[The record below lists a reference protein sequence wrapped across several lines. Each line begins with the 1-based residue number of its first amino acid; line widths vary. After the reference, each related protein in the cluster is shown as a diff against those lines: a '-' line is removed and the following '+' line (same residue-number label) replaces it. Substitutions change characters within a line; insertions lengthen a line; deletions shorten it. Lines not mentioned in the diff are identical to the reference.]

1 LQEQLELS
9 PADVLII
16 LDCCESGGSLQ
27 SYPPSPPTSGANAHL
42 LSKPGTTELI
52 AAAPFDTVAPRPGET
67 SFTAALMIEL
77 KILAGKGEL
86 FSVVELHRKVLANI
100 IRQRI
105 SLTRENETAWYP
117 SVSPVYA
124 RIVGGTEVPSIG
136 LMPLSLGVGAGS
148 SEEYWRVNEH
158 EGEQVLKVERRNK
171 GLGLNGWRQ
180 KWWNGGLNPRVE
192 WQSASPE
199 IIAWSQGKQRI
210 SLWRSGDWLRDLV
223 LRVPS
228 L

>member
-1 LQEQLELS
+1 M
-9 PADVLII
+9 
-16 LDCCESGGSLQ
+16 Q
-27 SYPPSPPTSGANAHL
+27 SYPPSSPTSGANANL

-52 AAAPFDTVAPRPGET
+52 AAAPFDTVAPGPGET

-100 IRQRI
+100 IKQRI
-105 SLTRENETAWYP
+105 SLTRVNETLWHP

-124 RIVGGTEVPSIG
+124 RIVGGIEVPSIG
-136 LMPLSLGVGAGS
+136 LMPLGLGDGFGS
-148 SEEYWRVNEH
+148 GEEYWRVKEH
-158 EGEQVLKVERRNK
+158 EGEQVLKVERRNE
-171 GLGLNGWRQ
+171 GLDLSGWRQ
-180 KWWNGGLNPRVE
+180 KLWSGGLNARVE
-192 WQSASPE
+192 WQSGSPE
-199 IIAWSQGKQRI
+199 IVAWSQGKQSI
-210 SLWRSGDWLRDLV
+210 SIWRSGDWLRDLV

>member
-27 SYPPSPPTSGANAHL
+27 SYPPSSPTSGANANL
-42 LSKPGTTELI
+42 LSNPGTTELI
-52 AAAPFDTVAPRPGET
+52 AAAPFDTVAPGPGET

-105 SLTRENETAWYP
+105 SLTRENETVWYP

-136 LMPLSLGVGAGS
+136 LMPLGLGDGFGS
-148 SEEYWRVNEH
+148 GEEYWRVKEH
-158 EGEQVLKVERRNK
+158 EGEQVLKVERRNE
-171 GLGLNGWRQ
+171 GLDLSGWRQ
-180 KWWNGGLNPRVE
+180 KLWSGGLNARVE
-192 WQSASPE
+192 WQSGTPE
-199 IIAWSQGKQRI
+199 IVAWSQGKQSI
-210 SLWRSGDWLRDLV
+210 SIWRSGGWLRDLV